1 MTKTIKTETLERTT
15 VDGQSYRRIEV
26 HYGLRAFEH
35 QAPYF
40 TVTADVWDTRYRA
53 GDPDSCGQNHE
64 IISAAFPHL
73 RDIIALHMSNI
84 DGVPMHAIENGW
96 YYFTDFDGR
105 GISMYG
111 GPTSS
116 KWYELSPV
124 QRAEDYLRAPAGYFD
139 DVRNKDEFV
148 ARIDELRPV
157 WKAEADA
164 AIARHGLFETD

>member
-1 MTKTIKTETLERTT
+1 MTGIKIEILERTT
-15 VDGQSYRRIEV
+15 VAGQSYRRIEV
-26 HYGLRAFEH
+26 HYGLRALEH
-35 QAPYF
+35 HAPYF
-40 TVTADVWDTRYRA
+40 TAVANVWDTRYRA

-96 YYFTDFDGR
+96 YFFTNAAYVPPEQQWR
-105 GISMYG
+105 SGI
-111 GPTSS
+111 
-116 KWYELSPV
+116 E
-124 QRAEDYLRAPAGYFD
+124 RAEAYLRAPAGYFD

-164 AIARHGLFETD
+164 AIKRHGLFDLKAD